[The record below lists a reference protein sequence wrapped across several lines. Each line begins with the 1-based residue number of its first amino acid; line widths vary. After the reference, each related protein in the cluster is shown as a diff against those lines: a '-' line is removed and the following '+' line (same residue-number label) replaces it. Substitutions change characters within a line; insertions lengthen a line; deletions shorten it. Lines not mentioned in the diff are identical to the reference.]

1 MTSERGFAVSGR
13 DWRSPGGWLGLLA
26 LLFSL
31 HAAFALADV
40 AADEAPPL
48 DHLLLVVPSDPRGG
62 WDFTAQAMKQVLE
75 GEGIVRSV
83 GIENIRGAGG
93 LAGLAKFVSSRRA
106 DSQALLVGGMSM
118 LGAAVSGHGLSSL
131 NELTPI
137 AQLTSDPDV
146 IVVPASSAYRNLDD
160 LLAAMRRNPEGM
172 RWIGGEVGGPDHPT
186 IWQLARAAGV
196 TPELMRYE
204 SFQDTNEVAIRLASG
219 RFSAGIAGYS
229 EFDRLIRNGELRGLA
244 MVSRQPIEGV
254 SIPTF
259 RQLGIVGVSIANWC
273 GVFAPPAVSE
283 INRSR
288 LAGAIQRM
296 VRSPR
301 WRATLTQF
309 HLRSQYLSSP
319 DFYQLVRQEQTRIS
333 KAHSTVSAEP
343 NLRLWEQRP
352 EWILALAGGIGA
364 LLIALRWQKL
374 TARHREESLRQALQ
388 ELSQEVEQRSRE
400 AQQRVQDIA
409 AIRVGMNVQIER
421 EFERWGLT
429 CAERGVAH
437 LTLKGLR
444 LKDIARARNTS
455 DRTVR
460 QQAQAIYRKAGLDGR
475 TDLSAYFLESVLGG
489 SEVGP
494 EAGLSATSPV
504 SQPLQAPHRHANA
517 RRPPAMPL
525 TAISNS
531 S

>member
-1 MTSERGFAVSGR
+1 
-13 DWRSPGGWLGLLA
+13 LG

-31 HAAFALADV
+31 HAAFAQGDV
-40 AADEAPPL
+40 AADEAQPL

-62 WDFTAQAMKQVLE
+62 WEFTAQAMKQVLE
-75 GEGIVRSV
+75 GEGLARSV
-83 GIENIRGAGG
+83 EIENIPGGGG
-93 LAGLAKFVSSRRA
+93 LAGLEKFVSSQRA
-106 DSQALLVGGMSM
+106 EGQALLVGGMSM
-118 LGAAVSGHGLSSL
+118 MGAAVSGHGLSAL
-131 NELTPI
+131 NELTPL

-146 IVVPASSAYRNLDD
+146 IVVPASSKYHNLDE
-160 LLAAMRRNPEGM
+160 LLEAMRRNPEGM
-172 RWIGGEVGGPDHPT
+172 RWIGGAVGGPDHPT

-204 SFQDTNEVAIRLASG
+204 SLQDTNEVAVRLAGG

-229 EFDRLIRNGELRGLA
+229 EFDTLIRTGRLRGLA

-273 GVFAPPAVSE
+273 GAFAPPAVSD

-288 LAGAIQRM
+288 LAAAIQRM

-301 WRATLTQF
+301 WRTTLTLF
-309 HLRSQYLSSP
+309 HLRSEYLGAP
-319 DFYQLVRQEQTRIS
+319 DFYQLVRQEQIRIS
-333 KAHSTVSAEP
+333 KARSTVSAEP
-343 NLRLWEQRP
+343 NLRLLSTLWDQRL
-352 EWILALAGGIGA
+352 EWLLALASGIVA

-374 TARHREESLRQALQ
+374 AARHREDSLRQALQ
-388 ELSQEVEQRSRE
+388 ELSQEVERRSRE
-400 AQQRVQDIA
+400 ALQRVQDIA

-421 EFERWGLT
+421 EFARWGLT
-429 CAERGVAH
+429 CAERSVAH

-489 SEVGP
+489 SEPGP
-494 EAGLSATSPV
+494 EAGLFATSGV
-504 SQPLQAPHRHANA
+504 SQPVQATPGGNSIRTSGAISKNNRQHTHRHANA

-525 TAISNS
+525 TAIGN
-531 S
+531 